1 MIKELP
7 DIPDNSGDRFK
18 QLVHDICRLEAI
30 ADDLLAGDPEVM
42 RMRLEQ
48 YLQRTEDPDGAAEK
62 FAQILETTDFDT
74 IRELANLMDP
84 DQAIPEEELELD
96 API

>member
-1 MIKELP
+1 MGKLA

-18 QLVHDICRLEAI
+18 QLVQDICRLEAI

-48 YLQRTEDPDGAAEK
+48 YLQKADDPDQAAEK
-62 FAQILETTDFDT
+62 FAQILETTDFST

-84 DQAIPEEELELD
+84 NQAIYEELD

>member
-1 MIKELP
+1 MGKLA

-18 QLVHDICRLEAI
+18 QLVQDICRLEAI

-48 YLQRTEDPDGAAEK
+48 YLQKADDPEQAAEK
-62 FAQILETTDFDT
+62 FAQILETTDFST

-84 DQAIPEEELELD
+84 DQAIYEELD

>member
-1 MIKELP
+1 MGELAR
-7 DIPDNSGDRFK
+7 IPDNSGDRFK
-18 QLVHDICRLEAI
+18 QMVRDICRLEAI

-48 YLQRTEDPDGAAEK
+48 YLQKADDPDQAAEK
-62 FAQILETTDFDT
+62 FAQILETTDFST

-84 DQAIPEEELELD
+84 NQAIYEELD

>member
-1 MIKELP
+1 MGKLA

-18 QLVHDICRLEAI
+18 QLVQDICRLEAI

-48 YLQRTEDPDGAAEK
+48 YLQKADDPEQAAEK
-62 FAQILETTDFDT
+62 FAQILETTDFST

-84 DQAIPEEELELD
+84 NQAIYEELD